1 MIGFWDKFNTMQK
14 INSILIA
21 LTLYAATVFAQGDGM
36 PLPDSDSLIFIEKSK
51 LLNECTKESTS
62 FKTIKTAYSFVG
74 TPYVGKTLE
83 INQDEQLVV
92 NLHGLDCSTFIES
105 VLAIM
110 LVSEISAP
118 SFIKYK
124 EMLKKIR
131 YRNGII
137 EGYESRLHYFT
148 DWIYD
153 NEQKGVVTDI
163 TKELGGVPFDREINF
178 MSTHPAAYIQLATDS
193 ARIKRIVTIEKEI
206 SSRDYY
212 FIPKENVATI
222 ETRLEEGMIVAITTG
237 IAGLDIAH
245 VGFLVKVNGRI
256 HLLHASSDAGK
267 VVVSD
272 KPLADYLAGNKRQTG
287 IMVLRVM

>member
-1 MIGFWDKFNTMQK
+1 MIGLRDKFYTMQK

-21 LTLYAATVFAQGDGM
+21 LTLYAATVFAQGGGAS
-36 PLPDSDSLIFIEKSK
+36 LPDSDSLIFIKKSK
-51 LLNECTKESTS
+51 LLSECTQGSTS
-62 FKTIKTAYSFVG
+62 FKTIKAAYSFIG

-83 INQDEQLVV
+83 LNHDEQLVV

-105 VLAIM
+105 VLAIA
-110 LVSEISAP
+110 LVSERSDP
-118 SFIKYK
+118 SF
-124 EMLKKIR
+124 LKFREILQKIR

-153 NEQKGVVTDI
+153 NEQKGVVADI
-163 TKELGGVPFDREINF
+163 TKELGGIPFNREITF
-178 MSTHPAAYIQLATDS
+178 MSTHPSAYIQLATDS

-222 ETRLEEGMIVAITTG
+222 EPQLEEGMIVAITTG

-287 IMVLRVM
+287 IMIVRVM

>member
-1 MIGFWDKFNTMQK
+1 MIGLWDKFYTMQK
-14 INSILIA
+14 INSILLA
-21 LTLYAATVFAQGDGM
+21 LMLYAATVFAQGGGTS
-36 PLPDSDSLIFIEKSK
+36 LPENDSLVFIGKSK
-51 LLNECTKESTS
+51 LLNEYTKESIS
-62 FKTIKTAYSFVG
+62 FKTIKAAYSFVG
-74 TPYVGKTLE
+74 TPYAGKTLE
-83 INQDEQLVV
+83 INHDEQLVV

-105 VLAIM
+105 VLAIA
-110 LVSEISAP
+110 LVSKMSAP
-118 SFIKYK
+118 SFLTYR
-124 EMLKKIR
+124 EMLQKIR

-178 MSTHPAAYIQLATDS
+178 MSTHPAAYIQLAADS
-193 ARIKRIVTIEKEI
+193 ARINKIVKIEKEI

-222 ETRLEEGMIVAITTG
+222 EPQLEEGMIVAITTG

-287 IMVLRVM
+287 IMVVRVM